1 MNLSDARQAYYDYSG
16 KLSDLIEKLNYAGIG
31 IIWILKFDNKTGIS
45 FSGCLLWA
53 LGLLTT
59 SLCFA
64 LFQYSYASC
73 AWGLFHR
80 KKEITETREDEII
93 AAPRTIN
100 WPTIFFFWGKAV
112 LCVIAYLILIFHI
125 GKQLT

>member
-53 LGLLTT
+53 LGLLYNI
-59 SLCFA
+59 SLLRPVSIFLCFMC
-64 LFQYSYASC
+64 LGIVSQ
-73 AWGLFHR
+73 

-112 LCVIAYLILIFHI
+112 YA
-125 GKQLT
+125 